1 MTIDDAAA
9 TELARRR
16 REGRRGPRLDPALR
30 PISLTEAF
38 ALQHRI
44 AMRIGT
50 IGGWKCSLPAADRMT
65 AAPIYAATLHRGAH
79 ATVFARGSMAQIEP
93 EVAFVLA
100 RDLGPRSKP
109 YEEAEVVGAIGEIHL
124 VLELLGNRYDDP
136 SSVPF
141 PEMLADGAN
150 NEGLV
155 VGPVLERGLTLPL
168 ESFPVAVTGVGGF
181 HLEREG
187 RHPDGHP
194 LKPLVWLANFLRDR
208 GERLRAGQIVTTGSY
223 AGALDV
229 PLATPLTVTFGS
241 LGTMHLTLDPAH

>member
-38 ALQHRI
+38 ALQHRV
-44 AMRIGT
+44 AMRMGT

-65 AAPIYAATLHRGAH
+65 AAPLYTSTIHRGAH
-79 ATVFARGSMAQIEP
+79 ARVYARGSMAQIEP
-93 EVAFVLA
+93 EVAFVLGH
-100 RDLGPRSKP
+100 DLAPRHKP
-109 YEEAEVVGAIGEIHL
+109 YEEADVVAAIGEMHL
-124 VLELLGNRYDDP
+124 VLELLGNRYEDP
-136 SSVPF
+136 ASVPF

-155 VGPVLERGLTLPL
+155 VGPVLERGLTLAL
-168 ESFPVAVTGVGGF
+168 DAFPVQITGVGGF
-181 HLEREG
+181 HLEHAG

-194 LKPLVWLANFLRDR
+194 LKPLVWLANFLRER

-223 AGALDV
+223 AGAVEV

-241 LGTMHLTLDPAH
+241 LGTMHVTLDPAH

>member
-1 MTIDDAAA
+1 
-9 TELARRR
+9 
-16 REGRRGPRLDPALR
+16 
-30 PISLTEAF
+30 
-38 ALQHRI
+38 
-44 AMRIGT
+44 
-50 IGGWKCSLPAADRMT
+50 
-65 AAPIYAATLHRGAH
+65 
-79 ATVFARGSMAQIEP
+79 
-93 EVAFVLA
+93 VAFVLA
-100 RDLGPRSKP
+100 RDLGPRSKA
-109 YEEAEVVGAIGEIHL
+109 YDEHEVVAAIGEVHL

-136 SSVPF
+136 SVVPF

-150 NEGLV
+150 NEGLF

-168 ESFPVAVTGVGGF
+168 ESFPVAITGIGGF
-181 HLEREG
+181 HLERAG

-194 LKPLVWLANFLRDR
+194 VKPLVWLANFLRDR

>member
-38 ALQHRI
+38 AIQHRV
-44 AMRIGT
+44 AARLGT

-65 AAPIYAATLHRGAH
+65 AAPIYATTIHRGAH
-79 ATVFARGSMAQIEP
+79 ATVFARGANGQIEP
-93 EVAFVLA
+93 EIAFVLA
-100 RDLGPRSKP
+100 RDLGPRRDP
-109 YEEAEVVGAIGEIHL
+109 YDEREVVAAIGEVHL

-136 SSVPF
+136 ASVPF

-150 NEGLV
+150 NEGLI
-155 VGPVLERGLTLPL
+155 VGPVLEQALACPL
-168 ESFPVAVTGVGGF
+168 EGFTVRVEGIGGF
-181 HLEREG
+181 HLERDG

-194 LKPLVWLANFLRDR
+194 LRPLVWLANFIRER

-229 PLATPLTVTFGS
+229 PLATPLTVTFGT
-241 LGTMHLTLDPAH
+241 LGTMSVTLDPAH

>member
-16 REGRRGPRLDPALR
+16 REGRRGPRLEPALR

-38 ALQHRI
+38 ALQHRV
-44 AMRIGT
+44 AVRMGT
-50 IGGWKCSLPAADRMT
+50 IGGWKCSLPTADRMT
-65 AAPIYAATLHRGAH
+65 AAPVYAATIHRGAH
-79 ATVFARGSMAQIEP
+79 ARVFARGSTAPIEP
-93 EVAFVLA
+93 EVAFALA

-109 YEEAEVVGAIGEIHL
+109 YGEEEVVAAIGEVHL

-136 SSVPF
+136 ASVPF

-168 ESFPVAVTGVGGF
+168 ESFPVSITGVGGF
-181 HLEREG
+181 HLERAG

-194 LKPLVWLANFLRDR
+194 LKPLVWLANFMRER

-229 PLATPLTVTFGS
+229 PLATPLTVTFGD

>member
-30 PISLTEAF
+30 PITLTEAF
-38 ALQHRI
+38 ALQHRV
-44 AMRIGT
+44 AVRMGT

-65 AAPIYAATLHRGAH
+65 AAPIYASTIHRGAH
-79 ATVFARGSMAQIEP
+79 ATVFARGATAPIEP

-100 RDLGPRSKP
+100 RDLGPRTRP
-109 YEEAEVVGAIGEIHL
+109 YDADEVLAAIGETHL

-136 SSVPF
+136 ANVPF

-155 VGPVLERGLTLPL
+155 VGPVIAQATWPSLEG
-168 ESFPVAVTGVGGF
+168 FPVAIAGTGGF
-181 HLEREG
+181 RLERAG

-194 LKPLVWLANFLRDR
+194 HKPLVWLANFLRER

-223 AGALDV
+223 AGALEV
-229 PLATPLTVTFGS
+229 PLATPLTVTFGA
-241 LGTMHLTLDPAH
+241 LGVMHVTLDPAH

>member
-16 REGRRGPRLDPALR
+16 RDGRRGPRLDPALR
-30 PISLTEAF
+30 PVTLTEAF
-38 ALQHRI
+38 AVQHRV
-44 AMRIGT
+44 ALRMGT
-50 IGGWKCSLPAADRMT
+50 IGGWKCSLPAGDRMT
-65 AAPIYAATLHRGAH
+65 AAPIYLDTLHRGAH

-100 RDLGPRSKP
+100 RDIAPRQSP
-109 YEEAEVVGAIGEIHL
+109 YEPDEVVAAIGEVHL

-136 SSVPF
+136 ASVPF

-168 ESFPVAVTGVGGF
+168 EAFAVQITGAGGF
-181 HLEREG
+181 HLERAG

-194 LKPLVWLANFLRDR
+194 LKPLVWLANFMSER

-223 AGALDV
+223 AGALEV
-229 PLATPLTVTFGS
+229 PLATPLTVVFGT
-241 LGTMHLTLDPAH
+241 LGTMHVTLDPAH